1 MNSNEKTNSVLS
13 YKAFTE
19 GLNNYTPAEQ
29 DLVNWLWGYYNSEGR
44 KAADLCH
51 ELGNLDWETQ
61 VRPTFSGR
69 VPASIRKE
77 IFEAI
82 AALKKRVER
91 RRPLVR
97 TIVAEYIIQALDY
110 ARDNSAIVY
119 ISGPTG
125 RG

>member
-13 YKAFTE
+13 YKAFCE

-82 AALKKRVER
+82 AAL
-91 RRPLVR
+91 
-97 TIVAEYIIQALDY
+97 
-110 ARDNSAIVY
+110 
-119 ISGPTG
+119 
-125 RG
+125 